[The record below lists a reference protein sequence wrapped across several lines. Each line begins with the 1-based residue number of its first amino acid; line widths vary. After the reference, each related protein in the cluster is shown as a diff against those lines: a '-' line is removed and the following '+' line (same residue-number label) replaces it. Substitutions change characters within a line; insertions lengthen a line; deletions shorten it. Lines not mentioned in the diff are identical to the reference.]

1 MISDHLNKIQE
12 TLFDAF
18 IFISYILVIISFID
32 SSIDAKTYLLKIDN
46 YAKIYISL
54 FLIWRF
60 NPFRSHYEFTN
71 LDRKIAFTSGI
82 FILTTSM
89 LTNYISEIKNF
100 FI

>member
-82 FILTTSM
+82 FILTTSI